1 MSWLEKS
8 KRKIIIYP
16 EGNNIKTI
24 PQNWLNKNNTLRA
37 KVAQLQRLRKNPQW
51 GVVDLGNDPHEM
63 ANDLE
68 QNIKQ
73 IIKKKRDLEK
83 RSSLCQKITRGVS
96 RWLPCGNYTKVN
108 HNERNTRKTRKVR
121 KVRKTRKQMKN

>member
-1 MSWLEKS
+1 MSSSAES
-8 KRKIIIYP
+8 ESNI
-16 EGNNIKTI
+16 IKTI

-73 IIKKKRDLEK
+73 IIKRK
-83 RSSLCQKITRGVS
+83 RSNLCQRITQGVR
-96 RWLPCGNYTKVN
+96 RWLPCSDYSKVN
-108 HNERNTRKTRKVR
+108 HDERKKRKTRKTRKIRRV
-121 KVRKTRKQMKN
+121 KHDV

>member
-1 MSWLEKS
+1 MSSSAES
-8 KRKIIIYP
+8 ESNI
-16 EGNNIKTI
+16 IKTI

-73 IIKKKRDLEK
+73 IIKRKH
-83 RSSLCQKITRGVS
+83 SSLCQRITQGVR
-96 RWLPCGNYTKVN
+96 RWLPCGDYSKVN
-108 HNERNTRKTRKVR
+108 PNERKKRKTRKIRRV
-121 KVRKTRKQMKN
+121 KTHV